1 MIDRSKYPPNLIGD
15 ENNRGYIF
23 IVHMMYG
30 SDWSN
35 GETET
40 LLGVHRT
47 LEGATKTFTRYLNHF
62 IAYDNLSDKEKAIV
76 IDTLDYYDRAN
87 GDSLYVSVAQ
97 LED

>member
-1 MIDRSKYPPNLIGD
+1 MVDRSKYPPNFIGD
-15 ENNRGYIF
+15 ENDREYVF

-40 LLGVHRT
+40 LLGVHKT
-47 LEGATKTFTRYLNHF
+47 LEGATKTFKRHLSHF
-62 IAYDNLSDKEKAIV
+62 IAYDTLPDEDKAIV
-76 IDTLDYYDRAN
+76 IDMLDYYDHAN
-87 GDSLYVSVAQ
+87 GDTLYVSVAQ